1 VDALFGNA
9 IQSDQC
15 PSNFERLWRVVDSA
29 TYDLLVLGIG
39 AMPCDE
45 VVTLN

>member
-1 VDALFGNA
+1 VDALFENA
-9 IQSDQC
+9 IQLDQC
-15 PSNFERLWRVVDSA
+15 PSNFERLRVVDSA

-39 AMPCDE
+39 ATPCDE